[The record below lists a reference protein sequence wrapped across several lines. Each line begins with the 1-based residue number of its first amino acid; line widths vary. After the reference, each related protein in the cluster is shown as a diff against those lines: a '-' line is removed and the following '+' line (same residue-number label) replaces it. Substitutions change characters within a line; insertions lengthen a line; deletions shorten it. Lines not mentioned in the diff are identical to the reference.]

1 MVLEMVTGKGPSR
14 SVHAIDDGGDV
25 GHKRLVTLVREK
37 MNPMLAAN
45 IYSIEE
51 IVDQYWKANMTLAR
65 WKLWLGLLYNM

>member
-14 SVHAIDDGGDV
+14 SVRAIDDGGDV

-45 IYSIEE
+45 ISSIEE
-51 IVDQYWKANMTLAR
+51 IVDQYWKENMTLAR
-65 WKLWLGLLYNM
+65 WKLWLGLL